1 MTLKTEICK
10 CGLEREE
17 HKVYAIMGRSDADI
31 LKGCKKFKPKKQE
44 KKNES

>member
-1 MTLKTEICK
+1 MTNEICSI

-44 KKNES
+44 KKNDKP